1 MMETEEIQ
9 SFLCGLPF
17 MLELPESLKQ
27 RVGLIFADISDTE
40 SIEAG
45 TELFHEGDTQSED
58 GYIVL
63 SGSVRVEK
71 SYAKSSTAFAPVLLG
86 EVKRFNPSSQRTATV
101 SAREDLDV
109 LHFDWAKFNDAVHA
123 RLDKTDQDVLRK
135 ALLNYAWLHLL
146 N

>member
-17 MLELPESLKQ
+17 MLDLPESLKQ
-27 RVGLIFADISDTE
+27 RVGTIFVDISSEET
-40 SIEAG
+40 IEAD
-45 TELFHEGDTQSED
+45 TELFREGDTRSQD

-63 SGSVRVEK
+63 SGSVKVEK

-86 EVKRFNPSSQRTATV
+86 EVKQFNPSSQRTATV
-101 SAREDLDV
+101 SAREDIDV
-109 LHFDWAKFNDAVHA
+109 LHFDWTNFNDAVSA
-123 RLDKTDQDVLRK
+123 RLDVIDQDVLRR
-135 ALLNYAWLHLL
+135 ALLGYAWLHLL